1 MEVSYYNLSGGINTA
16 LTKTELG
23 LDTKRVYWSDSENIE
38 VLQNR
43 GIVKQ
48 KGNTLFLELPEAE
61 AISGMCEMKHK
72 NVLKL
77 VITTTSGSIYVYNH
91 QNKTLSKLEKTITSQ
106 TPVFANFLDGVLISS
121 KSDSLF
127 YIKNNDVNKVI
138 ECNLTDT
145 EGNPIYSEVIGIYN
159 GRVWVAD
166 NATIYYSALGTYD
179 DFTTQDDAGYIRN
192 FHTNTDAITALFP
205 YKGYLAIY
213 KKNAVY
219 LLSGISGSDFSI
231 TLFADKGALSSKCI
245 VNVENKQYFLSN
257 GIYALEQVGELNQ
270 IQLGSE
276 ISANIN
282 SVFEKFNK
290 TLMNNAMALH
300 YENKNQ
306 VWFLFPYTDDEYFH
320 TIWINDYVN
329 KCWYKRKLPQDITT
343 ACLFDDK
350 VLTADTNGKIFIE
363 DYGSTFDGEAIEFF
377 WKSPFFALNTPHKR
391 KMIDEF
397 YFILDSAYDN
407 DFNFS
412 VYKNY
417 DSEYADDLERIY
429 SIHYEHLIWADD
441 TTSEKLPCKWTSDN
455 EDIPIWAINSDT
467 LEKAEISES
476 NYSLQLCI
484 EGREQTNSCAVI
496 GLQFREIYND
506 D

>member
-23 LDTKRVYWSDSENIE
+23 LDTKRIYWSDSENIE

-48 KGNTLFLELPEAE
+48 KGNTLFLELPKAE

-127 YIKNNDVNKVI
+127 YIKNDDVNKVV

-145 EGNPIYSEVIGIYN
+145 EGNPIYSEVLGIYN

-219 LLSGISGSDFSI
+219 L
-231 TLFADKGALSSKCI
+231 
-245 VNVENKQYFLSN
+245 
-257 GIYALEQVGELNQ
+257 
-270 IQLGSE
+270 
-276 ISANIN
+276 
-282 SVFEKFNK
+282 
-290 TLMNNAMALH
+290 
-300 YENKNQ
+300 
-306 VWFLFPYTDDEYFH
+306 
-320 TIWINDYVN
+320 
-329 KCWYKRKLPQDITT
+329 
-343 ACLFDDK
+343 
-350 VLTADTNGKIFIE
+350 
-363 DYGSTFDGEAIEFF
+363 
-377 WKSPFFALNTPHKR
+377 
-391 KMIDEF
+391 
-397 YFILDSAYDN
+397 
-407 DFNFS
+407 
-412 VYKNY
+412 
-417 DSEYADDLERIY
+417 
-429 SIHYEHLIWADD
+429 
-441 TTSEKLPCKWTSDN
+441 
-455 EDIPIWAINSDT
+455 
-467 LEKAEISES
+467 
-476 NYSLQLCI
+476 
-484 EGREQTNSCAVI
+484 
-496 GLQFREIYND
+496 
-506 D
+506 